1 MFHHLTNPLVFAIL
15 CAIIALILCYGDK
28 CIFKYTVDNNIYY
41 IKIAILVFALVLG
54 SIYGYK
60 YINTYVNKIESK
72 NLQTGSAEF

>member
-1 MFHHLTNPLVFAIL
+1 MLEYLTDPLVFAGI

-28 CIFKYTVDNNIYY
+28 CLFKYTTDNNVYY

-54 SIYGYK
+54 GIYGHK
-60 YINTYVNKIESK
+60 FIGTYINKIEFK